1 MKQRI
6 RQFPAVFDLM
16 DGDGDIRKFQGGRI
30 TPICNSK
37 FPNGNSKIPNE
48 CKKYPQKCHEMP
60 GKYPLREK
68 RSARNAPK
76 GVKMEWIGDIKERER
91 EEMNRQE
98 KILKLQR
105 VNLVLTVLNIGLLAG
120 YIIAL
125 VLLLTR

>member
-1 MKQRI
+1 
-6 RQFPAVFDLM
+6 
-16 DGDGDIRKFQGGRI
+16 
-30 TPICNSK
+30 
-37 FPNGNSKIPNE
+37 
-48 CKKYPQKCHEMP
+48 
-60 GKYPLREK
+60 
-68 RSARNAPK
+68 
-76 GVKMEWIGDIKERER
+76 MEWIGDIKERER